1 VAASISVASTIDGTR
16 IIHNLPT
23 FALAPATQAPVLA
36 SHASVV
42 LAVRSR
48 VPSWTLRVILARLS
62 SSLRAGV
69 PQRGYPMQ
77 RIVIFLLGAFVG
89 GGLMASVPSGKAH
102 DDLTGALAAPENH
115 PLLVHMTS
123 ADTWRGAMGLEFAQA
138 MLKIG
143 HPVAVFLNLDAVK
156 LALRTGEQEKKRS
169 MQQLPRDLVAD
180 LVRGGAV
187 VLICQPC
194 LEEFGLRLDDV
205 VPGVQLGRPGYLENF
220 VFADNVRTLTW

>member
-1 VAASISVASTIDGTR
+1 
-16 IIHNLPT
+16 
-23 FALAPATQAPVLA
+23 
-36 SHASVV
+36 
-42 LAVRSR
+42 
-48 VPSWTLRVILARLS
+48 
-62 SSLRAGV
+62 
-69 PQRGYPMQ
+69 MQ
-77 RIVIFLLGAFVG
+77 RIIIFLLGVLVG
-89 GGLMASVPSGKAH
+89 AAVMAAVPPGKAH
-102 DDLTGALAAPENH
+102 DDLTGALAAPANH
-115 PLLVHMTS
+115 PLLVHITT
-123 ADTWRGAMGLEFAQA
+123 ADSWRGAMGLQFAQA

-156 LALRTGEQEKKRS
+156 LALRAGEQEKKRS
-169 MQQLPRDLVAD
+169 MQQIPRELVAD

>member
-1 VAASISVASTIDGTR
+1 
-16 IIHNLPT
+16 
-23 FALAPATQAPVLA
+23 
-36 SHASVV
+36 
-42 LAVRSR
+42 
-48 VPSWTLRVILARLS
+48 
-62 SSLRAGV
+62 
-69 PQRGYPMQ
+69 MQ
-77 RIVIFLLGAFVG
+77 RIVVFLLGLLVG
-89 GGLMASVPSGKAH
+89 GGLIAAGSGGQAH
-102 DDLTGALAAPENH
+102 DALTGGLRNPREH
-115 PLLVHMTS
+115 PLLLHMTTGGS
-123 ADTWRGAMGLEFAQA
+123 WRGAMGLEFAQA
-138 MLKIG
+138 MLKSG

-169 MQQLPRDLVAD
+169 MQQIPRDLVAD

>member
-1 VAASISVASTIDGTR
+1 
-16 IIHNLPT
+16 
-23 FALAPATQAPVLA
+23 
-36 SHASVV
+36 
-42 LAVRSR
+42 
-48 VPSWTLRVILARLS
+48 
-62 SSLRAGV
+62 
-69 PQRGYPMQ
+69 MQ

-89 GGLMASVPSGKAH
+89 GALMASVPSGKAH

-123 ADTWRGAMGLEFAQA
+123 ADTWRGAMGLEFA
-138 MLKIG
+138 G
-143 HPVAVFLNLDAVK
+143 DVEDRHPVAVFLNLDAVK

-169 MQQLPRDLVAD
+169 MQQIPRELVAD

>member
-1 VAASISVASTIDGTR
+1 MDAARDSSEIRAK
-16 IIHNLPT
+16 PT
-23 FALAPATQAPVLA
+23 G
-36 SHASVV
+36 SHA
-42 LAVRSR
+42 AARSPIR
-48 VPSWTLRVILARLS
+48 
-62 SSLRAGV
+62 
-69 PQRGYPMQ
+69 
-77 RIVIFLLGAFVG
+77 RIVIFLLGVLVG
-89 GGLMASVPSGKAH
+89 GSLVAAVPSGKAH

-115 PLLVHMTS
+115 PLLVHMTT
-123 ADTWRGAMGLEFAQA
+123 ADSWRGAMGLEFAQA
-138 MLKIG
+138 MMKIG

-156 LALRTGEQEKKRS
+156 LALRAGEQEKKSS
-169 MQQLPRDLVAD
+169 MQQIPRDLVAD

>member
-1 VAASISVASTIDGTR
+1 
-16 IIHNLPT
+16 
-23 FALAPATQAPVLA
+23 
-36 SHASVV
+36 
-42 LAVRSR
+42 
-48 VPSWTLRVILARLS
+48 
-62 SSLRAGV
+62 
-69 PQRGYPMQ
+69 MQ
-77 RIVIFLLGAFVG
+77 RIVVFLLGLLVG
-89 GGLMASVPSGKAH
+89 GGLIAAVSGGQAH
-102 DDLTGALAAPENH
+102 DDLTGGVTAPQDH
-115 PLLVHMTS
+115 PLLLHMTTGDS
-123 ADTWRGAMGLEFAQA
+123 WRGAMGLEFAQA

-156 LALRTGEQEKKRS
+156 LALRSGEQEKKRS
-169 MQQLPRDLVAD
+169 MQQIPRDLVTD